1 MIPRG
6 DLVVG
11 DIIRVLGTEV
21 EVADVVLEGDDR
33 LAMPHDLVLDGPQM
47 LAVVAP
53 RIGDADGLESR
64 DGPGELE
71 GSRDPEG
78 VVSRAHEGSDPEGD
92 SDRRLGHLRLDTV
105 RHPIDGAAIECLD

>member
-21 EVADVVLEGDDR
+21 EVAEVGLEGDDR

-47 LAVVAP
+47 LGVVAP
-53 RIGDADGLESR
+53 GIGDADGLESR
-64 DGPGELE
+64 DGPAELE

-78 VVSRAHEGSDPEGD
+78 VVSRAHEGPDPEGD
-92 SDRRLGHLRLDTV
+92 YDLRLGPV
-105 RHPIDGAAIECLD
+105 REDS